1 MSKKLFHI
9 KNKLS
14 HCLIRN
20 SFPQKLTFAFLT
32 ATIVPLFLIS
42 VIFYRINT
50 QNSYDIWENKY
61 YIPMGF
67 SYDYYVTEEQY
78 VDQIESRFTQM
89 NQVAA
94 TLRSY
99 MYTYPEKNGSISTE
113 QLQTFYTLRTNIQTL
128 VSAFDFG
135 YICIFL
141 DSDYIF
147 TNEGLMFYSL
157 DSLSAFG
164 FRAGAAGKQYR
175 FRLAFCGKSVLSLYA
190 E

>member
-9 KNKLS
+9 KSKLS

-20 SFPQKLTFAFLT
+20 SFPQKLACAFLV

-50 QNSYDIWENKY
+50 ENSYDKVMNA
-61 YIPMGF
+61 
-67 SYDYYVTEEQY
+67 TALTNRQL

-99 MYTYPEKNGSISTE
+99 MYTYPKRKAPSAQNSFRPSILCAQISRPWFLPSTLDTSVFFWILIIF
-113 QLQTFYTLRTNIQTL
+113 LQTR
-128 VSAFDFG
+128 D
-135 YICIFL
+135 
-141 DSDYIF
+141 
-147 TNEGLMFYSL
+147 
-157 DSLSAFG
+157 
-164 FRAGAAGKQYR
+164 
-175 FRLAFCGKSVLSLYA
+175 
-190 E
+190 